1 PDPARFR
8 INVLRAYRERCA
20 ICAPKEAQLVQTA
33 HIVEDTSPEG
43 IGARGQR
50 DGTLRRS
57 TTWPMTAT
65 CIDPSGVVHIAG
77 RLLNEV
83 DGPMLTTGLQ
93 GFHGKPIA
101 VLRRPIDRPDPAR
114 LQTRID

>member
-1 PDPARFR
+1 
-8 INVLRAYRERCA
+8 
-20 ICAPKEAQLVQTA
+20 
-33 HIVEDTSPEG
+33 
-43 IGARGQR
+43 
-50 DGTLRRS
+50 
-57 TTWPMTAT
+57 MTAT

-114 LQTRID
+114 LQTRIDLSVAAALARPSIGSAREDGSPIS